1 MDTPPL
7 IFPPSVPPSIL
18 IDRVRAAYAVGMK
31 ALQEPTK
38 QLLRPQFLQRVLSVF
53 TALYGAKA
61 QVVQKYRM
69 ALKNLRSLSADE
81 FRGLVIEFAHFLESL
96 SQFSEQE
103 TINPTSRPSS
113 PPAGRNVFIIHG
125 HDETNSLRLQV
136 LLHDHF
142 KLSPVVMKKE
152 AGMSRAL
159 LTKFEDVASVCSI
172 AFALMTPDDQ
182 ITNSQRQFSQARPN
196 VIFET
201 GWFVGRLGIPRVCL
215 LLKEG
220 TEVHSDID
228 GISRIVFRYSVEE
241 KVIDIQR
248 ELEAVGLLV

>member
-1 MDTPPL
+1 METTPP

-18 IDRVRAAYAVGMK
+18 MDRIRAASAAGTK

-38 QLLRPQFLQRVLSVF
+38 QFLRPQFLQRVLSVF
-53 TALYGAKA
+53 IALYGPNAP
-61 QVVQKYRM
+61 VVQKIRM
-69 ALKNLRSLSADE
+69 ALRNLRSLSGDE
-81 FRGLVIEFAHFLESL
+81 FRGLVIEFEHFLDSL
-96 SQFSEQE
+96 GQFSEQE
-103 TINPTSRPSS
+103 TINPTSRPSP

-125 HDETNSLRLQV
+125 HDEMNSLRLQA
-136 LLHDHF
+136 LLRDHF
-142 KLSPVVMKKE
+142 KLNPVVMKKE

-159 LTKFEDVASVCSI
+159 LTKFEDVASSCSI

-182 ITNSQRQFSQARPN
+182 ITNGERQLFQARPN
-196 VIFET
+196 VIFEV

-220 TEVHSDID
+220 AEVHSDID
-228 GISRIVFRYSVEE
+228 GISRVVFLESVEE

-248 ELEAVGLLV
+248 ELEAVGLLG

>member
-1 MDTPPL
+1 MEQPPPFL
-7 IFPPSVPPSIL
+7 PPSVPPSIL
-18 IDRVRAAYAVGMK
+18 MDRVWGAHAAGMR

-38 QLLRPQFLQRVLSVF
+38 QFLRPQFLQRALSVF
-53 TALYGAKA
+53 LALYGGKAK
-61 QVVQKYRM
+61 VVQKYR
-69 ALKNLRSLSADE
+69 AATRNLRTLSSDE
-81 FRGLVIEFAHFLESL
+81 FTGLVIEFEHFLDSL

-103 TINPTSRPSS
+103 TINPTSIPSP
-113 PPAGRNVFIIHG
+113 PPAGNNVFIIHG
-125 HDETNSLRLQV
+125 HDEINSLRLQV
-136 LLHDHF
+136 LLRDHF
-142 KLSPVVMKKE
+142 KLNPVVMKKE

-159 LTKFEDVASVCSI
+159 LTKFEDVASFCSI

-182 ITNSQRQFSQARPN
+182 ITNGKRLFFQARPN
-196 VIFET
+196 VIFEA

-228 GISRIVFRYSVEE
+228 GISRVVFRESVEE

-248 ELEAVGLLV
+248 ELAAVGLWS